1 MAFNLIIEKYFKINK
16 VSRETINDIEEYKG
30 ILIKNNKKFNLISQ
44 NDEKIIDVRH
54 ILDSLQVIDLIDK
67 NNKKC
72 IDLGSG
78 AGFPGL
84 IIAIIMKN
92 QSREIETHLYEKSL
106 RKSEFLKL
114 VSDKLKLNTKIIS
127 ENILNQKNLA
137 TGSITAR
144 AFKPVDEI
152 FKITLNNFKKYKN
165 LILFLGKNSKQ
176 DFLDTTKT
184 WDFEYKERKSITSK
198 DSLIVNVKNIKKKN

>member
-152 FKITLNNFKKYKN
+152 FKITLNNFKEYKN